1 MNAVW
6 RVHWNEAREREHFGR
21 NNILRSTSKWISSVM
36 CNWNGWEMVKRCFW
50 FRLLCRKRPFSLL
63 VVWLTVLYYAES
75 TLEISV
81 RAFFAERC
89 HIFVFIRFV
98 GLWFGL
104 VRVLSLVWCAYI
116 PTVVFVRSFTQ
127 WLDIYFGMG
136 HSNRSKHG
144 IISHV
149 WPYGRPL
156 WFHFRF
162 NYTLHVFIRLFDH
175 RKHIYIHCTH
185 RKTNVRK
192 IIRVWFS
199 GIYGQG
205 VISRL
210 LIKNKTKK
218 IIETYTHTR

>member
-104 VRVLSLVWCAYI
+104 VWFGSGVEFSLVCVYSYGGFCTFIYTMAWHIFRDGPFKSLETWHYFACLTIWTTTLIPLSL
-116 PTVVFVRSFTQ
+116 
-127 WLDIYFGMG
+127 
-136 HSNRSKHG
+136 
-144 IISHV
+144 
-149 WPYGRPL
+149 
-156 WFHFRF
+156 
-162 NYTLHVFIRLFDH
+162 
-175 RKHIYIHCTH
+175 
-185 RKTNVRK
+185 
-192 IIRVWFS
+192 
-199 GIYGQG
+199 
-205 VISRL
+205 
-210 LIKNKTKK
+210 
-218 IIETYTHTR
+218 